1 MNRSLWRE
9 RWRQAKAAILV
20 ALASWIGF
28 LALKFLT
35 LTVRISTLH
44 KERVTRFWDRGQ
56 RVTVAFWHGRLCM
69 MPMLKEPGRRY
80 TTLISSHR
88 DGEYITRAVKRLGI
102 SVVRGST
109 TRGSLSGVKGL
120 LRAFRDGSDLV
131 ITPDGPQGPKEI
143 VQPGVI
149 ELARVTGAP
158 ICPVTFSASRKRLL
172 KSWDSF
178 LIPAPFSRGIFF
190 WGEPLEVPRRCTR
203 EERERLRLKLEERMR
218 QMNAVVDKYFDRT

>member
-1 MNRSLWRE
+1 MTHS
-9 RWRQAKAAILV
+9 RWRKSWKRVEKAVLLV
-20 ALASWIGF
+20 LASWLGF
-28 LALKFLT
+28 LALRTLALT
-35 LTVRISTLH
+35 LRISSLH
-44 KERVTRFWDRGQ
+44 KERVTQFWDRGEK
-56 RVTVAFWHGRLCM
+56 VIVAFWHGRLCM
-69 MPMLKEPGRRY
+69 MPLLKEPGRRH

-88 DGEYITRAVKRLGI
+88 DGEYISRAVKRFGI

-158 ICPVTFSASRKRLL
+158 ICPVTFSASRKKLL

-190 WGEPLEVPRRCTR
+190 WGEPLQVPRKFSP
-203 EERERLRLKLEERMR
+203 EEKKRFRLELETRMR
-218 QMNAVVDKYFDRT
+218 QLNALADEYFDRS